1 MGGDRNEDRSPGN
14 ATGTEKE
21 TDVTTMTERRV
32 NGLDVEALAE
42 VVRQIEKDPAKGQV
56 EFRVRSEWKGQT
68 RSRSSVESYTI
79 GGQEVH
85 RHFEI
90 DADEPFELLGRNT
103 APNPQEL
110 LMTALNACITVGYVA
125 GAAVQGITLEKVEVE
140 TSGQLDLRG
149 FLGIDAAVPPG
160 YETIRYVVRLKGNG
174 TPEQFREIHETVMKT
189 SPNYYN
195 VSRPIAIDARLVVE

>member
-1 MGGDRNEDRSPGN
+1 MQ
-14 ATGTEKE
+14 
-21 TDVTTMTERRV
+21 TMTERRV
-32 NGLDVEALAE
+32 NGLDMEALAG
-42 VVRQIEKDPAKGQV
+42 VVRQIEGDPAKGQV

-68 RSRSSVESYTI
+68 RSRTSVESYTI

-85 RHFEI
+85 RHFAI

-110 LMTALNACITVGYVA
+110 LMAALNACITVGYVA
-125 GAAVQGITLEKVEVE
+125 GAAVKGITLEKVEIE

-149 FLGIDAAVPPG
+149 FLGIDPAVRPG
-160 YETIRYVVRLKGNG
+160 YETVRYTVRLKGNG
-174 TPEQFREIHETVMKT
+174 TAEQFREIHETVMKT

-195 VSRPIAIDARLVVE
+195 VSRPINIDARLVVE